1 MQPRFGTPRW
11 ATLWTLVVLGF
22 PCSAWAAAE
31 EGAEVPPAVEAKGG
45 EPASKGAG
53 NGLAALVR
61 IKLPLVAGSD
71 AGLKLAITRARDQ
84 LVQDARNQADGR
96 RPTLVLEIVPA
107 TNTEN
112 NGAGS
117 EFEPAY
123 ALARLLTSRDL
134 SDVKTV
140 AWLPRS
146 IQGHGVLV
154 AMACEEIVMAS
165 DAEIG
170 GAGVDEPVEEGGP
183 SETVIAAYRETAGT
197 RLTIP
202 AALAVGMI
210 DSSVEVVQIESGE
223 GLRFVL
229 RDEVEDFRRDHEVIK
244 EDVLKPAG
252 ALARFTG
259 REGRQFGFV
268 KYLAA
273 EKKDVA
279 RALAVPAESLTED
292 RVMMAAWQAIVID
305 IKGEVTPQTAS
316 QFKTLVTNRVSAG
329 VNWVGVRIDSVGGDL
344 PACLDIAATLASFDP
359 NTVRTVAY
367 VPVEARG
374 GAAVIA
380 LACDQLVMHPTAT
393 LGAGPQAALA
403 EPAQPPAAG
412 DMRQLPPAGGGR
424 RQRPQPPQAQD
435 EAVQLAAAVAS
446 IRDSLAARTERS
458 WSLLAAMLDARID
471 LANYRNK
478 ATGEERVMSGEEA
491 AALPD
496 AVNWNRG
503 AALAANNAPLAL
515 SGAQAAAASVA
526 WHTVDNFDQLKRL
539 YGIERVETVEPNWAL
554 TLVQALASPGLATFL
569 LFIGFI
575 GLYIELKTPGVGVG
589 GVISLLA
596 FMLFFWANYL
606 EGTAGSLEI
615 LMFVCG
621 LVLLLLEVFVAPG
634 VGIFGL
640 TGGLMVLFSLVLASQ
655 TFVIPHTEAEFEQ
668 VTESMGLVVAA
679 GVGMVV
685 LALALRKFLPKAPI
699 FNRLVLEPPAPEER
713 ITLSHREATAD
724 FSHLVGRVGEA
735 ITDLLPAG
743 KALIDEELIDVIAQG
758 EPIDRGQAV
767 VVVSAHANR
776 VVVRPA

>member
-1 MQPRFGTPRW
+1 MQLRFGTPAW
-11 ATLWTLVVLGF
+11 ATLGMLVVFAL

-31 EGAEVPPAVEAKGG
+31 EGAEVPAAVEAEGS

-53 NGLAALVR
+53 GIAALVR

-84 LVQDARNQADGR
+84 LVQDARKQSDAR
-96 RPTLVLEIVPA
+96 RPTLVLEIVPG
-107 TNTEN
+107 TNSEN

-134 SDVKTV
+134 TDVKTV

-170 GAGVDEPVEEGGP
+170 GAGVDEPAEEGGP
-183 SETVIAAYRETAGT
+183 SETVIAAYREIAGT
-197 RLTIP
+197 RLTMP

-279 RALAVPAESLTED
+279 RALAVPADSLTED

-305 IKGEVTPQTAS
+305 IKGEVTPRTAS
-316 QFKTLVTNRVSAG
+316 EFKTLVTNRVSAG

-344 PACLDIAATLASFDP
+344 PSCLDIAAALASFDP

-403 EPAQPPAAG
+403 APARPPAAG
-412 DMRQLPPAGGGR
+412 DMRQLPPLRGGR
-424 RQRPQPPQAQD
+424 KPRPEPPQAQD

-471 LANYRNK
+471 VANYRNK

-503 AALAANNAPLAL
+503 AALAGNNAPLAL
-515 SGAQAAAASVA
+515 SGQQAAAAGVA

-569 LFIGFI
+569 LFLGFI
-575 GLYIELKTPGVGVG
+575 GMYIELKTPGVGVG

-621 LVLLLLEVFVAPG
+621 IVLLLLEVFVAPG

-679 GVGMVV
+679 GVGMIV

-724 FSHLVGRVGEA
+724 FSHLVGREGEA

-758 EPIDRGQAV
+758 EPIDRGQAI

>member
-1 MQPRFGTPRW
+1 MQLRFRTPAW
-11 ATLWTLVVLGF
+11 ATLGMLVVFGL
-22 PCSAWAAAE
+22 PCSAWGVAE
-31 EGAEVPPAVEAKGG
+31 DGAEFRPAVEAEGS

-53 NGLAALVR
+53 GIAALVR

-84 LVQDARNQADGR
+84 LVQDARKQSDAR
-96 RPTLVLEIVPA
+96 RPTLVLEIVPG
-107 TNTEN
+107 TNAEN

-134 SDVKTV
+134 TDVKTV

-170 GAGVDEPVEEGGP
+170 GAGVDEPAEEGGP
-183 SETVIAAYRETAGT
+183 SETVIAAYREIAGT
-197 RLTIP
+197 RLTMP
-202 AALAVGMI
+202 ATLAVGMI

-229 RDEVEDFRRDHEVIK
+229 RDDVEDFRHDHEVIK

-329 VNWVGVRIDSVGGDL
+329 VNWVCVRIDSVGGDL

-374 GAAVIA
+374 GAAVIG
-380 LACDQLVMHPTAT
+380 LTCDQLVMHPTAT

-403 EPAQPPAAG
+403 ARAQPPAAG
-412 DMRQLPPAGGGR
+412 DLRQVPPPGIDR

-471 LANYRNK
+471 VANYRNK
-478 ATGEERVMSGEEA
+478 STGEERVMSGEEA

-496 AVNWNRG
+496 SVNWNRG
-503 AALAANNAPLAL
+503 AGLAANNAPLAL
-515 SGAQAAAASVA
+515 SGAQAAATHLA

-554 TLVQALASPGLATFL
+554 TLVHALASPGLATFL
-569 LFIGFI
+569 LFLGFI
-575 GLYIELKTPGVGVG
+575 GMYIELKTPGVGVG

-621 LVLLLLEVFVAPG
+621 IVLLLLEVFVAPG

-679 GVGMVV
+679 GVGMIV

-724 FSHLVGRVGEA
+724 FSHLVGREGEA

-758 EPIDRGQAV
+758 EPIDRGQPV

>member
-1 MQPRFGTPRW
+1 MQLRFGTPTW
-11 ATLWTLVVLGF
+11 ATLGMLVVFGL
-22 PCSAWAAAE
+22 PCSAWAVAE
-31 EGAEVPPAVEAKGG
+31 DGAEVPPAVEAEEN

-53 NGLAALVR
+53 GIAALVR

-84 LVQDARNQADGR
+84 LVQDARKQADAR
-96 RPTLVLEIVPA
+96 RPTLVLEIVPG
-107 TNTEN
+107 TNAEN

-123 ALARLLTSRDL
+123 SLARLLTSRDL
-134 SDVKTV
+134 TDVKTV

-170 GAGVDEPVEEGGP
+170 SAGVDEPAEDGGP

-197 RLTIP
+197 RLTMP

-305 IKGEVTPQTAS
+305 IKGEVTAQTAS

-403 EPAQPPAAG
+403 ARAQPPAAG
-412 DMRQLPPAGGGR
+412 DMRQMPPPGIGR

-471 LANYRNK
+471 VANYRNK
-478 ATGEERVMSGEEA
+478 ASGEERVMSGEEA

-503 AALAANNAPLAL
+503 AGLAANNAPLAL
-515 SGAQAAAASVA
+515 SGAQAAAAHLA

-554 TLVQALASPGLATFL
+554 TLVHALASPGLATFL
-569 LFIGFI
+569 LFLGFI
-575 GLYIELKTPGVGVG
+575 GMYIELKTPGVGVG

-621 LVLLLLEVFVAPG
+621 IVLLLLEVFVAPG

-679 GVGMVV
+679 GVGMIV
-685 LALALRKFLPKAPI
+685 LALALRRFLPKAPI

-724 FSHLVGRVGEA
+724 FSHLVGREGEA

>member
-1 MQPRFGTPRW
+1 
-11 ATLWTLVVLGF
+11 
-22 PCSAWAAAE
+22 
-31 EGAEVPPAVEAKGG
+31 
-45 EPASKGAG
+45 
-53 NGLAALVR
+53 
-61 IKLPLVAGSD
+61 
-71 AGLKLAITRARDQ
+71 
-84 LVQDARNQADGR
+84 
-96 RPTLVLEIVPA
+96 
-107 TNTEN
+107 
-112 NGAGS
+112 
-117 EFEPAY
+117 
-123 ALARLLTSRDL
+123 
-134 SDVKTV
+134 
-140 AWLPRS
+140 
-146 IQGHGVLV
+146 
-154 AMACEEIVMAS
+154 
-165 DAEIG
+165 
-170 GAGVDEPVEEGGP
+170 
-183 SETVIAAYRETAGT
+183 
-197 RLTIP
+197 
-202 AALAVGMI
+202 
-210 DSSVEVVQIESGE
+210 
-223 GLRFVL
+223 
-229 RDEVEDFRRDHEVIK
+229 
-244 EDVLKPAG
+244 
-252 ALARFTG
+252 
-259 REGRQFGFV
+259 
-268 KYLAA
+268 
-273 EKKDVA
+273 
-279 RALAVPAESLTED
+279 
-292 RVMMAAWQAIVID
+292 
-305 IKGEVTPQTAS
+305 
-316 QFKTLVTNRVSAG
+316 
-329 VNWVGVRIDSVGGDL
+329 
-344 PACLDIAATLASFDP
+344 
-359 NTVRTVAY
+359 
-367 VPVEARG
+367 
-374 GAAVIA
+374 
-380 LACDQLVMHPTAT
+380 
-393 LGAGPQAALA
+393 
-403 EPAQPPAAG
+403 
-412 DMRQLPPAGGGR
+412 
-424 RQRPQPPQAQD
+424 
-435 EAVQLAAAVAS
+435 
-446 IRDSLAARTERS
+446 
-458 WSLLAAMLDARID
+458 
-471 LANYRNK
+471 
-478 ATGEERVMSGEEA
+478 
-491 AALPD
+491 
-496 AVNWNRG
+496 VNWNRG